1 MKKPVVT
8 IVAVLMFIGIAYAA
22 ISPVAKFVHKIPGNT
37 LYVTQKLVLSA
48 DATAVNLS
56 DDLVGGYLHSV
67 EIFTSNDD
75 IVVFSIDSGIG
86 TVLFTDTT
94 AAATSGE
101 ISSPT
106 GAWPINSTPNYTLSG
121 LGAGTATVEITV
133 KKQ

>member
-1 MKKPVVT
+1 MKKTALVVL
-8 IVAVLMFIGIAYAA
+8 AVLVFAGLAFAA
-22 ISPVAKFVHKIPGNT
+22 LTPVAKFVHKIPGNT
-37 LYVTQKLVLSA
+37 LYVTQKLSLSA

-75 IVVFSIDSGIG
+75 IVKFDIDSGIG
-86 TVLFTDTT
+86 TVLFTGTT

-106 GAWPINSTPNYTLSG
+106 GTWPINSTPNYTLSG
-121 LGAGTATVEITV
+121 LAAGTATVEITV

>member
-1 MKKPVVT
+1 MKKSVVT

-22 ISPVAKFVHKIPGNT
+22 ISPVVKFIHKIPGNT
-37 LYVTQKLVLSA
+37 LYVTQKLSLSA
-48 DATAVNLS
+48 DAAAVNLS
-56 DDLVGGYLHSV
+56 DDLVGGYLFSV

-75 IVVFSIDSGIG
+75 IVKFDIDSGIG

-94 AAATSGE
+94 AAATAGE

-106 GAWPINSTPNYTLSG
+106 GTWPINSTPNYTLSG
-121 LGAGTATVEITV
+121 LAAGTATVEITV